1 MPRHTR
7 LRPGPA
13 AGAALL
19 LAFLAGR
26 RAVQAQAPPP
36 LEPLELPAAPTATA
50 TATATAAAAASGKAK
65 RLPKCALV
73 IASGPFLLPGDKKG
87 SCAVK
92 KDGKVFLVKDASV
105 TVYPDG
111 GQAFEMGAK
120 AFSKQFANTFT
131 GQPVDAGVEY
141 TSDFG
146 VDPAPAAVEDVGFKK
161 QKSGL
166 TKMRFKVAKA
176 DRAGLAALGP
186 TTFDYGCSVLFRT
199 PCNPSPSECSY
210 GDTQCAAGA
219 VCPVGTAVSAEC
231 ADRSAFAESPCACTA
246 LQELAGMSEKLK
258 AEAPWNNLAESSYC
272 SGFNQDGGTLQ
283 VEVSACRGGGIGR
296 RHRELTWNKRKCR
309 LVGGVNMPTYVD
321 STSTGLTGAMP
332 PSVGDL
338 GDLVSFFNFAN
349 NAVTSL
355 PTEIGALQGCLRL
368 EMDDNEITALPREI
382 ANLGKLFTLSMRGNK
397 LTTVPSEI
405 AAMEKLSF
413 FWIAENNIPGLP
425 TEFRTF
431 NASECYLAPQ
441 DLSAGAAFS
450 CSNVGVNT
458 TCCTADGNILMAG
471 NKCGEGQPGG
481 PCFGA

>member
-1 MPRHTR
+1 MP
-7 LRPGPA
+7 LRFRPAPA

-19 LAFLAGR
+19 LALLAGR
-26 RAVQAQAPPP
+26 RAALQPPGAAAQAPPP
-36 LEPLELPAAPTATA
+36 LEPQELPAAPEA
-50 TATATAAAAASGKAK
+50 ATAASGRAK

-73 IASGPFLLPGDKKG
+73 DVAGPFLLPGGKKG

-92 KDGKVFLVKDASV
+92 KDGKVFLVKDASI

-111 GQAFEMGAK
+111 EEEAFELGAQ
-120 AFSKQFANTFT
+120 AFSKQFARTYP
-131 GQPVDAGVEY
+131 GAGPGAGVEY

-146 VDPAPAAVEDVGFKK
+146 VDPTPAAVEDVRFKK

-166 TKMRFKVAKA
+166 TKLRFKVAKA

-186 TTFDYGCSVLFRT
+186 SSFDYGCSVLFRT

-231 ADRSAFAESPCACTA
+231 ADRSAFTESPCACTA
-246 LQELAGMSEKLK
+246 LQQLAGMSEKLK
-258 AEAPWNNLAESSYC
+258 AEAPWNALAESSYC
-272 SGFNQDGGTLQ
+272 SGSNQDDGTLQ
-283 VEVSACRGGGIGR
+283 VEVSACRGVGSGR
-296 RHRELTWNKRKCR
+296 RLGALTWNTRKCR
-309 LVGGVNMPTYVD
+309 LVGGVNMPIYVD

-332 PSVGDL
+332 SSVGDL
-338 GDLVSFFNFAN
+338 GALVNYLSFQDNS
-349 NAVTSL
+349 VSSL
-355 PTEIGALQGCLRL
+355 PTEIGALQGLLRL
-368 EMDDNEITALPREI
+368 EMDDNELTSLPSEI
-382 ANLGKLFTLSMRGNK
+382 AKLGKLFTLTLRGNK
-397 LTTVPSEI
+397 LTTVPTEI
-405 AAMEKLSF
+405 AAMEKLSM
-413 FWIAENNIPGLP
+413 FWISENNIPGLP

-431 NASECYLAPQ
+431 NASDCYLAPQ
-441 DLSAGAAFS
+441 DLSAGAFS

-458 TCCTADGNILMAG
+458 SCCTADGDILMAG